1 MYIIFFFLFF
11 FSVPWKDLAVECLI
25 ILRSQQRE
33 VLGVSGSHL
42 LATNGIRTSWLTGEL
57 NLKSRRTNSVYIV
70 QVNDHQANGEKKNL
84 YFLPKY
90 SEPLTQSGPG
100 ADLRGYSQS
109 LPGLGGSNASEVWG
123 GPVSRDKEWQWGAWH
138 NTTVCLWVSWR
149 YVSLRWG
156 RRLSGTCFFPRAWN
170 GRRHTFRHRRAVD
183 LEPTGGLRCEQFS
196 AVFFLLQSKLTFF
209 FLLWIILALT
219 FPQRLYEY

>member
-1 MYIIFFFLFF
+1 MYIIFFSFF

-100 ADLRGYSQS
+100 ADLRGYSQAFQVWEEVTPLRFEEVPYHEIKNGSEGPDIILLFASGYHGDMS
-109 LPGLGGSNASEVWG
+109 LFDGEGGSLAH
-123 GPVSRDKEWQWGAWH
+123 A
-138 NTTVCLWVSWR
+138 
-149 YVSLRWG
+149 
-156 RRLSGTCFFPRAWN
+156 FFPRAWN

-209 FLLWIILALT
+209 FYCELS
-219 FPQRLYEY
+219 